1 VSGKHI
7 ELFLVDGTPGGLT
20 TAEIIGWTGHVLAAG
35 RGELG
40 DLLRRQEAARN
51 GVYLL
56 MSDDDEAIGG
66 TRCYIGK
73 TEVIGDRLKQHVSKK
88 EFWDRVVVIT
98 TKDDTFTEGH
108 WGYLE
113 ARLVSLAKEA
123 KRVALEN
130 GNEPRE
136 RKLSEAQVSDMEA
149 FISQLQ
155 VILPVLGVHAIRVRP
170 PKALTQA
177 GQSTESPVFTLRSP
191 RLNVEAHAQQI
202 DGEFT
207 VLAGSSLVAK
217 WSGGEGKEVAEST
230 RKAYAKYRAQ
240 HEALLADGA
249 IVVESGVGRLTRDVV
264 FSSPSTAGAVAWGH
278 SCNGRREWISTEGT
292 FGDWESRGIE

>member
-1 VSGKHI
+1 MSGKHI

-20 TAEIIGWTGHVLAAG
+20 TAEIIGWTGHVLTAG

-40 DLLRRQEAARN
+40 DLLKRQEAARN

-56 MSDDDEAIGG
+56 LSDDDEAIGG

-73 TEVIGDRLKQHVSKK
+73 TEVIGDRLKQHVTKK

-108 WGYLE
+108 WGFLE
-113 ARLVSLAKEA
+113 SRLVSLAKEA

-149 FISQLQ
+149 FVAQLQ
-155 VILPVLGVHAIRVRP
+155 VILPVLGVHAIRVRQ
-170 PKALTQA
+170 PKAPTGA
-177 GQSTESPVFTLRSP
+177 DRGSDSPVFTLRQAK
-191 RLNVEAHAQQI
+191 LNGEAQAQQI

-207 VLAGSSLVAK
+207 MLAGSAVVAR
-217 WSGGEGKEVAEST
+217 WTGEGKAEST

-240 HEALLADGA
+240 HEALVLDGA
-249 IVVESGVGRLTRDVV
+249 IEVQDGVGKLTRDIV
-264 FSSPSTAGAVAWGH
+264 FSSPSTAGAVALSR
-278 SCNGRREWISTEGT
+278 SCNGRREWVAGSET
-292 FGDWESRGIE
+292 FGDWESRGVE